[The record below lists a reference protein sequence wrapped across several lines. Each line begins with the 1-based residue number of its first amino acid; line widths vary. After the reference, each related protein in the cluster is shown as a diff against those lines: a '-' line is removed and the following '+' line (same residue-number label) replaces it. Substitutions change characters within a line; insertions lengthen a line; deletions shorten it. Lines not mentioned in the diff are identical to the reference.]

1 MGYSMFSANQEEV
14 MEAFLKFKKIDRNEI
29 SEAYPDDIKSLIRK
43 KMIACDKKT
52 CTITDRG
59 RSAIKQQTNLGEY
72 WVSPLKPKKFEPYG
86 KAKISRELVGYI
98 K

>member
-1 MGYSMFSANQEEV
+1 MGYSRFSGNQEEI
-14 MEAFLKFKKIDRNEI
+14 MDGFLKSKKVKK
-29 SEAYPDDIKSLIRK
+29 SELSGYEDDVKSLIRK

-52 CTITDRG
+52 CSITDRG
-59 RSAIKQQTNLGEY
+59 KSAITQQTRTGEY
-72 WVSPLKPKKFEPYG
+72 WVAPLRPKKFEPYG

>member
-1 MGYSMFSANQEEV
+1 MGYSRFGGNQEEI
-14 MEAFLKFKKIDRNEI
+14 MEGFLKSKKVKK
-29 SEAYPDDIKSLIRK
+29 SELSGYEDDVKSLIRK
-43 KMIACDKKT
+43 KMIACDKEV

-59 RSAIKQQTNLGEY
+59 RNAIKQQIKLGEY
-72 WVSPLKPKKFEPYG
+72 WVSPLKSKPFEPYG

>member
-1 MGYSMFSANQEEV
+1 MGYSRFSGNQEEI
-14 MEAFLKFKKIDRNEI
+14 MEGFLKYKKVKK
-29 SEAYPDDIKSLIRK
+29 SELSGYEDDVKSLIRK
-43 KMIACDKKT
+43 KMIACDKEA

-59 RSAIKQQTNLGEY
+59 RSAINQQIKLGEY
-72 WVSPLKPKKFEPYG
+72 WVAPLRPRKFEPYG

>member
-1 MGYSMFSANQEEV
+1 MGYSRFRGNQEEV

-29 SEAYPDDIKSLIRK
+29 SEAYPEDIKSLLRK

-59 RSAIKQQTNLGEY
+59 RSAIKQQTKLGEY
-72 WVSPLKPKKFEPYG
+72 WVSPLKPKPFNPYG
-86 KAKISRELVGYI
+86 SGKISKELAGYI

>member
-1 MGYSMFSANQEEV
+1 MGYSMFSGNQEEV

-29 SEAYPDDIKSLIRK
+29 SEAYPEDIKSLIRK

-52 CTITDRG
+52 CSITKRG
-59 RSAIKQQTNLGEY
+59 KSAITQQTRTGEY
-72 WVSPLKPKKFEPYG
+72 WVAPLRPKKFEPYG